1 MRQVHRTRLLSGLLT
16 LCVLLSSLGAALCV
30 SADTL
35 MTGTVHVDDSLR
47 VREDTDTSSKIVGHL
62 QNNDV
67 VTIHDTITSKGMK
80 WYKITKDDLTGY
92 ASADYITVN
101 ASYKTDEEF
110 EAYLTTQ
117 GFPEDY
123 KVKLRAIHAQ
133 YPKWVF
139 KAQYLNIEYSTALKE
154 QAKVGHNTIQ
164 SPDAWKSVES
174 GAYNWSTDKYVS
186 FDSGGW
192 VTAHRNVVD
201 YFIDPRNWLD
211 STYIFQF
218 EELTY
223 SDTHTVDGIRAILPD
238 VLDKHAD
245 ALLAA
250 SKSANVSAYYLAAK
264 IRQEGTD
271 KNGLGTATVKGY
283 EGYYN
288 FFDIGAYAHSGN
300 SAVVNGAIYAKN
312 SGWNTPE
319 KCLND
324 SATSI
329 AKSYIRLGQNTTYYQ
344 KFNFTNTTSGLYG
357 HQYMSNVAGAASEG
371 KIRRN
376 SASSAE
382 LDSAL
387 CFIVPV
393 FNNMPKT
400 PQPIPTKSG
409 NNHNTLDDLI
419 VDGCSLAPTFSRYVT
434 SYAAT
439 VDEEVTSITVTAKP
453 SHDTATVDGD
463 GTIALQPGINTIPIK
478 VKSSSGLV
486 RTYTLTIV
494 REGGDVVIPTV
505 TGEAFTVDTTITGIE
520 PDTTV
525 SEFITAAAV
534 KDGSAKVHTAD
545 GKPKESGAVATGDI
559 LNLYSGSIICA
570 SYPVVIY
577 GDANGDGKVSAID
590 LRATQKHIL
599 DVTKL
604 KGYYLTAADVNRDNT
619 PSAIDLR
626 MMQKHILGIT
636 TTLQQQEGA

>member
-1 MRQVHRTRLLSGLLT
+1 MRQSHKTRLLGGLLT
-16 LCVLLSSLGAALCV
+16 LCVLLSALGSVLYV

-35 MTGTVHVDDSLR
+35 MTGTVHVNDSLR
-47 VREDTDTSSKIVGHL
+47 VRKSADTSAAVIGYL
-62 QNNDV
+62 YNNDV
-67 VTIHDTITSKGMK
+67 VTIHDTVTSKGMK
-80 WYKITKDDLTGY
+80 WYQITKGDIAGY

-101 ASYKTDEEF
+101 AAYKTDEEF
-110 EAYLTTQ
+110 EAYLTAQ

-139 KAQYLNIEYSTALKE
+139 KAQYLNIEYATALNE
-154 QAKVGHNTIQ
+154 QAAVGLNTIQ

-174 GAYNWSTDKYVS
+174 GAYNWTSNTYVS
-186 FDSGGW
+186 YDSGGY
-192 VTAHRNVVD
+192 VAAHRNVVD

-218 EELTY
+218 EELTF
-223 SDTHTVDGIRAILPD
+223 SDTHTADGICAILPD
-238 VLDKHAD
+238 VLDKHAP

-250 SKSANVSAYYLAAK
+250 AKAANVSAYYLAAK

-271 KNGLGTATVKGY
+271 KNGLGTGTVKGY

-300 SAVVNGAIYAKN
+300 SAITNGAIYAKN

-324 SATSI
+324 SAVSI
-329 AKSYIRLGQNTTYYQ
+329 AKGYIRLGQNTTYYQ

-376 SASSAE
+376 SASDAE
-382 LDSAL
+382 LNSAL
-387 CFIVPV
+387 CFIIPV
-393 FNNMPKT
+393 FKNMPKT
-400 PQPIPTKSG
+400 PQPMPSKSG
-409 NNHNTLDDLI
+409 NNHNTLNELVI
-419 VDGCSLAPTFSRYVT
+419 DGCSLTPTYSRYT
-434 SYAAT
+434 TGYAAT
-439 VDEEVTSITVTAKP
+439 VGEEVESITVTAKP
-453 SHDTATVDGD
+453 SHDTATVDGV
-463 GTIALQPGINTIPIK
+463 GTVSLRPGVNIIPIK

-486 RTYTLTIV
+486 RTYTLTVI
-494 REGGDVVIPTV
+494 REGGGAITVGATV
-505 TGEAFTVDTTITGIE
+505 TGVE
-520 PDTTV
+520 PETNV
-525 SEFITAAAV
+525 SEFITALAV
-534 KDGSAKVHTAD
+534 NDGKAQLHTAD
-545 GKPKESGAVATGDI
+545 GKPKEGGAVATGDI
-559 LNLYSGSIICA
+559 LHLYNGSTITA
-570 SYPVVIY
+570 SYPIVIY

-599 DVTKL
+599 SVTAL
-604 KGYYLTAADVNRDNT
+604 TGYYLTAADVNRDNT

-636 TTLQQQEGA
+636 ASLQK